1 MTVAE
6 LSLVVVTLVAS
17 SIGSPG
23 TPGVGLVILGNIA
36 GDFGI
41 PTTGLVLILGV
52 DRLLDMSRTA
62 VNLTG
67 DLVACVLLG
76 SKSNLKLE
84 PSQV

>member
-1 MTVAE
+1 M
-6 LSLVVVTLVAS
+6 
-17 SIGSPG
+17 
-23 TPGVGLVILGNIA
+23 GLVILGNIA

-52 DRLLDMSRTA
+52 DRILDMSRTA

-76 SKSNLKLE
+76 SKKSTQTDTIQIQE
-84 PSQV
+84 PLVAET